1 MMSVGEETRSNGAHP
16 EVREVPSTKEKCR
29 RLPARV
35 ELPVVEPWLEAVNG
49 AILLDLLV
57 ALLRRFVV
65 FPKWVAEM
73 LALWILHTFAYQ
85 LRDVT
90 TYLAIESPEKECGK
104 STLLTVLSHLVN
116 RPAVSSN
123 ISSSAFFHAIEELEP
138 TLLMDEA
145 DSNLRARREMRG
157 ILNAGYTKPT
167 AHVWR
172 MMYKRAAR
180 AEREVG
186 EVQGEVAARKSN
198 GELVQYSSWCPK
210 AIATIGHLDDTLASR
225 CIVIRMQRKIEGEEC
240 ERLKMLKATE
250 LKRQCARFVQDHAD
264 EIANAE
270 PVMPKA
276 LTNRAADIWEP
287 LLALADLAGGHWP
300 ELARQ
305 AAEGLTMRAQ
315 QHSPIGALLMDI
327 ASMFLFG
334 EAERLFSRDI
344 VAVLNNKEGRPW
356 AELRRGKK
364 VNESWLATQLRPYG
378 IRPATIR
385 IGDEVAKG
393 YLVEDFKDTFRRYVP
408 RSEVEAF
415 KADLAARTVRKEEG
429 EAKPVERKA

>member
-1 MMSVGEETRSNGAHP
+1 
-16 EVREVPSTKEKCR
+16 
-29 RLPARV
+29 
-35 ELPVVEPWLEAVNG
+35 
-49 AILLDLLV
+49 
-57 ALLRRFVV
+57 
-65 FPKWVAEM
+65 
-73 LALWILHTFAYQ
+73 LHTFAFH

-90 TYLAIESPEKECGK
+90 TYVAIESPEKECGK

-123 ISSSAFFHAIEELEP
+123 ISSSAFFHAIEELQP

-172 MMYKRAAR
+172 LMPRRGAR
-180 AEREVG
+180 GKSEAGKVEG
-186 EVQGEVAARKSN
+186 ESEPGRSD

-225 CIVIRMQRKIEGEEC
+225 CIVVRMQRKVEGEEC
-240 ERLKMLKATE
+240 DRLKLLRTTD
-250 LKRQCARFVQDHAD
+250 LKRQCARFVEDHAE

-270 PVMPKA
+270 PAMPKG

-287 LLALADLAGGHWP
+287 LLALAELAGGHWP

-315 QHSPIGALLMDI
+315 QYSPIGALLMDI
-327 ASMFLFG
+327 AGMFIM
-334 EAERLFSRDI
+334 ANVDRLFSREI
-344 VAVLNNKEGRPW
+344 MWVLDLKPDRPW
-356 AELRRGKK
+356 GELRLGRKL
-364 VNESWLATQLRPYG
+364 NESWLATQLRPY
-378 IRPATIR
+378 
-385 IGDEVAKG
+385 
-393 YLVEDFKDTFRRYVP
+393 
-408 RSEVEAF
+408 
-415 KADLAARTVRKEEG
+415 
-429 EAKPVERKA
+429 

>member
-1 MMSVGEETRSNGAHP
+1 
-16 EVREVPSTKEKCR
+16 
-29 RLPARV
+29 
-35 ELPVVEPWLEAVNG
+35 
-49 AILLDLLV
+49 
-57 ALLRRFVV
+57 
-65 FPKWVAEM
+65 
-73 LALWILHTFAYQ
+73 
-85 LRDVT
+85 
-90 TYLAIESPEKECGK
+90 
-104 STLLTVLSHLVN
+104 VN

-123 ISSSAFFHAIEELEP
+123 ISSSAFFHAIEELQP

-172 MMYKRAAR
+172 LMPRRGAR
-180 AEREVG
+180 GKSEAGKVEG
-186 EVQGEVAARKSN
+186 ESEPGRSD

-225 CIVIRMQRKIEGEEC
+225 CIVVRMQRKMEGEQC

-250 LKRQCARFVQDHAD
+250 LKRQCARFVLDHAD
-264 EIANAE
+264 TITSADPA
-270 PVMPKA
+270 MPKA

-327 ASMFLFG
+327 AAMFII
-334 EAERLFSRDI
+334 ADVDRLFSREI
-344 VAVLNNKEGRPW
+344 VGVLDLKPDRPW
-356 AELRRGKK
+356 GELRRGGKL
-364 VNESWLATQLRPYG
+364 NESWLATQLRPYG
-378 IRPATIR
+378 IRPGTMR
-385 IGDEVAKG
+385 IGDQVAKG
-393 YLVEDFKDTFRRYVP
+393 YLLEDFKETFRRYVP
-408 RSEVEAF
+408 RAEYEAF
-415 KADLAARTVRKEEG
+415 KADLAARTVKEGEG
-429 EAKPVERKA
+429 EA